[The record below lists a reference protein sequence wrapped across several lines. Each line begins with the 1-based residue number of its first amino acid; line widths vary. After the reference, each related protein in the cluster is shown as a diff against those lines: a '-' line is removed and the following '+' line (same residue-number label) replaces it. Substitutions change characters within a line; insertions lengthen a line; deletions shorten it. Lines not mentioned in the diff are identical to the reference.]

1 MLVNGKPDEGDV
13 YLEDDGYM
21 LCYLTNANNCWY
33 KLYLS
38 PEAKGNNM
46 WLSDPTPAICHSS
59 GKFVMN
65 IKNLLLSIRKD
76 LQDELSN

>member
-1 MLVNGKPDEGDV
+1 MSVNGKPDVGDV

-21 LCYLTNANNCWY
+21 LCYITNTYGCWY
-33 KLYLS
+33 KLYLA
-38 PEAKGNNM
+38 PKAKNNIM
-46 WLSDPTPAICHSS
+46 WLSDPSPSIPHAS

-65 IKNLLLSIRKD
+65 IKDLLLSVRKD